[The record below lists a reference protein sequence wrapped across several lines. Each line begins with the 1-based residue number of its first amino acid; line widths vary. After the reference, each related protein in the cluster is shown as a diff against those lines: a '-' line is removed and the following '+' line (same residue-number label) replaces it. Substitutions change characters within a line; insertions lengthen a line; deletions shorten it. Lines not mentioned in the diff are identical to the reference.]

1 MKRSVILALPLLLSG
16 CGFSSTAIVASALV
30 EGTSVAATGK
40 TVSDYAISE
49 ITDRDCTLLHG
60 ITRGRVCQDPQ
71 DAARDPGAAIAA
83 TAEPA
88 AAEDATL
95 EVPAGP
101 DTAFPKPAGRYE
113 PAWTLV
119 LTVVEDYGQAV
130 SAARR
135 LQPKPGL
142 ITTASVDGKVVYRVT
157 TEPFSFDEAADR
169 QRQATSQ
176 NFANAVLSAVCPY
189 WMQDDSCIVL
199 DRMLPL

>member
-1 MKRSVILALPLLLSG
+1 MKRVVILALPLLLSG
-16 CGFSSTAIVASALV
+16 CGLSSTAIVASAVV
-30 EGTSVAATGK
+30 EGTSVATTGK

-60 ITRGRVCQDPQ
+60 ITRGHVCQDPP
-71 DAARDPGAAIAA
+71 DAERNPEAVIAA

-88 AAEDATL
+88 AAEDAAPQG
-95 EVPAGP
+95 PAGP
-101 DTAFPKPAGRYE
+101 DSVLSKRPGQYQ

-130 SAARR
+130 SAAGR

-142 ITTASVDGKVVYRVT
+142 ITAASVDGKVVYRVT

-169 QRQATSQ
+169 QRQAASQ

-199 DRMLPL
+199 DRTLPL